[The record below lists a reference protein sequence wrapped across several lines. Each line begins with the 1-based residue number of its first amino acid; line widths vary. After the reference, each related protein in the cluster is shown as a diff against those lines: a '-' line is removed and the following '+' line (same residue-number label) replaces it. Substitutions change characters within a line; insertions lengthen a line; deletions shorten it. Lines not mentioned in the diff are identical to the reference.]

1 MRHTVAR
8 TRPGYPVMI
17 IRATRVLA
25 GAGGRCTAGL
35 LDGQVGGYKGRR
47 EYLITGD
54 PLHQIACVSSAKSG
68 QICLSKEAVE
78 ALGPLCQV
86 QAQLSGDFLLLSL
99 SRSPSSE
106 LPAVAEYLPKLRSP
120 LEIEYRCRSFV
131 QPFVLQH
138 IDQHMPVLAGLRN
151 VTVSRLLVCFLHAAC
166 LHRDCGRTLVLS
178 PALVDK

>member
-1 MRHTVAR
+1 M
-8 TRPGYPVMI
+8 
-17 IRATRVLA
+17 
-25 GAGGRCTAGL
+25 
-35 LDGQVGGYKGRR
+35 GQVGGYKGRR

-151 VTVSRLLVCFLHAAC
+151 VTVNRCSYGLPACRLACIVIAVALSFSLLRLLISKRCFRPGGLHK
-166 LHRDCGRTLVLS
+166 LPRTRTV
-178 PALVDK
+178 KGG

>member
-1 MRHTVAR
+1 VGGVRD
-8 TRPGYPVMI
+8 GYSM
-17 IRATRVLA
+17 
-25 GAGGRCTAGL
+25 
-35 LDGQVGGYKGRR
+35 GQVGGYKGRR

-151 VTVSRLLVCFLHAAC
+151 VTVNRCSYAC
-166 LHRDCGRTLVLS
+166 LHTAW
-178 PALVDK
+178 PAS

>member
-1 MRHTVAR
+1 M
-8 TRPGYPVMI
+8 
-17 IRATRVLA
+17 
-25 GAGGRCTAGL
+25 
-35 LDGQVGGYKGRR
+35 GQVGGYKGRR

-138 IDQHMPVLAGLRN
+138 IDQHMPVLTGLRN
-151 VTVSRLLVCFLHAAC
+151 VTVNRSARMASCMPLG
-166 LHRDCGRTLVLS
+166 LHRDCGRTLVPS
-178 PALVDK
+178 PALVDKLAVLSSRWSS